1 MAVSTTKEGERVILD
16 PAITIQR
23 IYMIFYMGINIGC
36 LSLMA
41 TPFMEK
47 YKGFWT
53 AYLLCLSMFI
63 AGTTILVLGRKL
75 YVVTP
80 PQVKSTLLK
89 NQTGFNFHAFPG
101 IYHHGRF
108 QSALDDDQSAKHER
122 AET

>member
-1 MAVSTTKEGERVILD
+1 MAVTTTKEGERIILD
-16 PAITIQR
+16 PAVTIQR
-23 IYMIFYMGINIGC
+23 IYMIFYMCINIGC

-63 AGTTILVLGRKL
+63 AGTITLVLGKKL

-80 PQVKSTLLK
+80 PQVSSDFSSPSCTL
-89 NQTGFNFHAFPG
+89 H
-101 IYHHGRF
+101 
-108 QSALDDDQSAKHER
+108 
-122 AET
+122 